1 MWIIAPLLLWIGYY
15 GKDTTRAAFEM
26 VLMIGFASLGYH
38 IYRLMLE
45 LNTVT
50 GGKEIKV

>member
-1 MWIIAPLLLWIGYY
+1 MVFLAPLLLWIGYY
-15 GKDTTRAAFEM
+15 GKDTTRAAFE
-26 VLMIGFASLGYH
+26 LLLLLAFSAIGYH
-38 IYRLMLE
+38 IYSIVLQ